1 MQKLKLETEA
11 REAAERKAEELAA
24 EVNQLKLLE
33 VNRAKEEVEI
43 ERNMMA
49 GEFIDFPFDPDHEGA
64 FRAFQ
69 RSK

>member
-33 VNRAKEEVEI
+33 VNRAKEEI

-64 FRAFQ
+64 FRVFQ